1 MAKDK
6 KREIKRDVES
16 YKRHEGLARVGKS
29 GRSEFIGSK
38 GPKLVRTRAANA
50 KKAITKCARGEQ
62 NCEMMRND
70 EKCLIPLKEI

>member
-1 MAKDK
+1 M
-6 KREIKRDVES
+6 
-16 YKRHEGLARVGKS
+16 GKS

-62 NCEMMRND
+62 NYEMMRND